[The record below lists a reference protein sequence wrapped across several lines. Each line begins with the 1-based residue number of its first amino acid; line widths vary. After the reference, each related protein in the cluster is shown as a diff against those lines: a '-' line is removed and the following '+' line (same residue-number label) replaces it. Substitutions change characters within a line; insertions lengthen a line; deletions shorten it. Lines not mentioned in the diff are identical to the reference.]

1 MTVQRMARA
10 DQDSL
15 AELEARI
22 GHDFAD
28 KRLLRHALTHVSASS
43 ARPDSYERLEFLG
56 DRVLGLVVAHMLFES
71 FANESEGALSR
82 RLAALVR
89 KETCA
94 AVALGW
100 GVGPFIRMG
109 DGEAQTGGRE
119 KSAILGDACEA
130 VIGAVFLDGGLAAAQ
145 RIVRAAFEPQM
156 LTPGR
161 NLRDAKTVLQEWAQA
176 RRLSTPNYKIAG
188 RSGPDHAPLFEVAV
202 EVDGFAAAQGAGASK
217 RAAEQT
223 AAQAFLAREGI
234 DEDEGDAIH

>member
-1 MTVQRMARA
+1 MMARA
-10 DQDSL
+10 DQGNL
-15 AELEARI
+15 ADLEASI

-28 KRLLRHALTHVSASS
+28 KKLLRHALIHVSASA

-71 FANESEGALSR
+71 FSHESEGALSR

-94 AVALGW
+94 KVARDW
-100 GVGPFIRMG
+100 GVGPFIRLG
-109 DGEAQTGGRE
+109 EGEAQTGGRE

-145 RIVRAAFEPQM
+145 RIVRTAFEPRM
-156 LTPGR
+156 MTPGR
-161 NLRDAKTVLQEWAQA
+161 NLRDAKTALQEWAQA
-176 RRLSTPNYKIAG
+176 RRLATPNYRLAG
-188 RSGPDHAPLFEVAV
+188 RSGPDHAPFFEVAV
-202 EVDGFAAAQGAGASK
+202 EVEGFALAQGTGASK
-217 RAAEQT
+217 RVAEQA

-234 DEDEGDAIH
+234 DEEERDATN

>member
-1 MTVQRMARA
+1 MMARA
-10 DQDSL
+10 DQGNL
-15 AELEARI
+15 ADLEASI

-28 KRLLRHALTHVSASS
+28 KKLLRHALIHVSASA

-71 FANESEGALSR
+71 FSHESEGALSR

-94 AVALGW
+94 EVARDW
-100 GVGPFIRMG
+100 GVGPFIRLG
-109 DGEAQTGGRE
+109 EGEAQTGGRE

-145 RIVRAAFEPQM
+145 RIVRTAFEPRM
-156 LTPGR
+156 MTPGR
-161 NLRDAKTVLQEWAQA
+161 NLRDAKTALQEWAQA
-176 RRLSTPNYKIAG
+176 RRLATPNYRLAG
-188 RSGPDHAPLFEVAV
+188 RSGPDHAPFFEVAV
-202 EVDGFAAAQGAGASK
+202 EVEGFALAQGTGASK
-217 RAAEQT
+217 RVAEQA

-234 DEDEGDAIH
+234 DEEERDATN